1 MQELRVVVNNKV
13 ATYMRRDGC
22 IVCGNSD
29 YVIVF
34 AFDAEWDAHETK
46 TARFVWNNLY
56 TDVPFTGDR
65 VHVPIVSDTTLLKV
79 GVYAGELSTTTPASI
94 DCKKSILCGRA
105 IENSNQDEPPEI
117 PEGYIIPEGEKT
129 ITENGSHDVREF
141 ATAVVAVPPVRIA
154 PNLQEKFVS
163 LSGSDSTYRVEP
175 DEGYDGLAFVEVGI
189 EGEEIKLQDKQVLLD
204 GAPATCLVEPDA
216 EYDGL
221 SSVEISVRPTLRDKE
236 ITENG
241 EYTPP
246 AGVLGFSKVTVNVES
261 AAKEADTV
269 ELDFSG
275 YESGSFTETLSDG
288 RVVTHTVIFDGYVP
302 IWVDN
307 IDVSG
312 V

>member
-1 MQELRVVVNNKV
+1 MHELHIVINNKI

-22 IVCGNSD
+22 VVCNNDD
-29 YVIVF
+29 YMVVF
-34 AFDAEWDAHETK
+34 AFDAEWDAYPTK
-46 TARFVWNNLY
+46 TARFIWNGLH
-56 TDVPFTGDR
+56 TDVPFTGNT
-65 VHVPIVSDTTLLKV
+65 VALPMVKNTTLVTV
-79 GVYAGELSTTTPASI
+79 GVYAGDLRTTTPASI
-94 DCKKSILCGRA
+94 ECKKSILCARTV
-105 IENSNQDEPPEI
+105 ENTNPDEPPEI

-141 ATAVVAVPPVRIA
+141 ATAVVAVPPVSIA
-154 PNLQEKFVS
+154 PRLQEKYVS
-163 LSGSDSTYRVEP
+163 FSGHDTTHLVEP

-204 GAPATCLVEPDA
+204 GSRATRLVEPD
-216 EYDGL
+216 EGYDGL
-221 SSVEISVRPTLRDKE
+221 SSVEIEVRPNLQNKE

-246 AGVLGFSKVTVNVES
+246 VGVLGFSKVTVNVES

-288 RVVTHTVIFDGYVP
+288 QVVTHTVVFDGDVP
-302 IWVDN
+302 IWVDT
-307 IDVSG
+307 IDVRE